1 MFGFGRVSLSRVAA
15 WVVDTWV
22 WEEMRCDLAYDRD
35 GKMVV
40 DDGCDGWYVIRGAKG
55 SLMTLVRDYW

>member
-40 DDGCDGWYVIRGAKG
+40 DDECDGWYVIRGAKG